1 MNDPITLLR
10 KDHREAEALLKRLE
24 SSKKP
29 GPQRKETVAKLD
41 AALKLHMSI
50 EEKLVYPV
58 AQRELGKEP
67 VVEADVE
74 HDLARDGMAKMRKL
88 VSAPGFGAT
97 VDMVKAGIKHHVK
110 EEETEIF
117 PKLKR
122 QLTREQL
129 AELGDQ
135 VVAMK
140 KRAKH

>member
-58 AQRELGKEP
+58 AQRG
-67 VVEADVE
+67 
-74 HDLARDGMAKMRKL
+74 ARE
-88 VSAPGFGAT
+88 GARRRS
-97 VDMVKAGIKHHVK
+97 GH
-110 EEETEIF
+110 
-117 PKLKR
+117 
-122 QLTREQL
+122 
-129 AELGDQ
+129 
-135 VVAMK
+135 
-140 KRAKH
+140 RARPRP